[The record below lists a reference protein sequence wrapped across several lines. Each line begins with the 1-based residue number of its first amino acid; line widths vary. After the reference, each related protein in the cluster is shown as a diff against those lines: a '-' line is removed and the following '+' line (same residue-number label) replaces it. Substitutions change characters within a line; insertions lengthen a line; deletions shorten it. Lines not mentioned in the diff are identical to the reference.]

1 MADDQGQYC
10 GEVVASDTHCLRVY
24 LTCGV
29 DAKERRVKI
38 RRGGS
43 NHQDAYPTGSVWV
56 THVTFQAMATAPPEQ
71 LQQRR
76 PKEDRTH
83 EPESF
88 SEPEEHGS
96 VQPPTERRPKEDR
109 TPEPESLSEPEEHG
123 SVQPPTETRPK
134 EDRTPEPESLSE
146 PEEHGSVQP
155 PTESPPWQTTDCAG
169 QRLLMRLRNGH
180 RDDRSQT
187 QMALVVKQILSIR
200 QRFLH
205 RNRLNESASLDE
217 HQRKSIWNEDLKAVF
232 TAEMYDHPEDESL
245 SKRRERCKIHGRY
258 RAWIHLAFG
267 VVNTVREILFQSIP
281 LHVSSYILDLL
292 PTQWR

>member
-83 EPESF
+83 EPESL

-123 SVQPPTETRPK
+123 SVQ
-134 EDRTPEPESLSE
+134 S
-146 PEEHGSVQP
+146 
-155 PTESPPWQTTDCAG
+155 PTESLPWQTTDCAG

-245 SKRRERCKIHGRY
+245 SKRRERFKIHGRY

-267 VVNTVREILFQSIP
+267 VVNTAREVLFQSIP